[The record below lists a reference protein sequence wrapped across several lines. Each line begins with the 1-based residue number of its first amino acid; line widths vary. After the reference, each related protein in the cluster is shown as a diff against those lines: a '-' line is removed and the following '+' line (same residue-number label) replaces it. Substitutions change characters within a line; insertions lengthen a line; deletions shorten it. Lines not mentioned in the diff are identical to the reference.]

1 MEVWVASRTR
11 ALDAP
16 ERAVS
21 RARLFDADADAGFDR
36 LARLATS
43 LTGAP
48 VGAVWLADEDRLLLR
63 SVYDFEAPAG
73 HPSGTRG
80 GETPVAQA
88 LCGAVVLEDE
98 PVWVDDVHADPS
110 RASDAATW
118 AARAWAGYPIRDPAG
133 VVVGVLGAVDT
144 RPRAWSPH
152 QRDVLATLAQA
163 ATGEVALRVALAD
176 TRADRSAA
184 AQRAAASD
192 HVAQEADR
200 QAREAAEQAQAAG
213 AAARYYREQART
225 ATVQAATSEQLAAEA
240 QRLARLAEQHAA
252 EAEEL
257 ASTLRESLLPARLPD
272 FPGVEVAAR
281 YRPGTGASVLGDF
294 YDLFPS
300 PGGWGA
306 VVGDVCG
313 KGPQAARTTALARST
328 VRALGH
334 TDDDPVAVLSALHG
348 VLHVW
353 FDQRPSFVTAVYAGI
368 APRTDVDGLEV
379 LVASAGHPP
388 GVVQRRDGS
397 ITELQA
403 GGRALGVRAEP
414 RIALERVTLDLGDGV
429 LLFTDGV
436 TEARPLGG
444 RELEM
449 EGLLDVVAGLDPSAD
464 GHVTADAVLEAVD
477 AHAAGAALD
486 DTALLVIRAV
496 PRRSRTP

>member
-1 MEVWVASRTR
+1 VASRTR

-21 RARLFDADADAGFDR
+21 RARLFDADADDGFDR

-48 VGAVWLADEDRLLLR
+48 IGAVWLADEDRLLLR
-63 SVYDFEAPAG
+63 SVYESEAPTGRA
-73 HPSGTRG
+73 SGARG
-80 GETPVAQA
+80 GETPVEQA

-98 PVWVDDVHADPS
+98 PVWVDDVDADP
-110 RASDAATW
+110 RTQAADAATW
-118 AARAWAGYPIRDPAG
+118 AARAWAGCPVRDPAG
-133 VVVGVLGAVDT
+133 VVIGVLGAIDA

-176 TRADRSAA
+176 SRADRSAA

-200 QAREAAEQAQAAG
+200 QAREAGEQAQEAG

-225 ATVQAATSEQLAAEA
+225 ASVQAATSEQLAAEA

-252 EAEEL
+252 EAEEF
-257 ASTLRESLLPARLPD
+257 ASTLRESLLPARLPE

-294 YDLFPS
+294 YDLFPT

-368 APRTDVDGLEV
+368 APRTDDGGLEV

-397 ITELQA
+397 ITALQA

-414 RIALERVTLDLGDGV
+414 RIALERVTLELGDRV

-436 TEARPLGG
+436 TEARPVGG

-449 EGLLDVVAGLDPSAD
+449 EGLLGVVAGLDPSAD

-496 PRRSRTP
+496 PRRSRAT

>member
-1 MEVWVASRTR
+1 VASRTW

-16 ERAVS
+16 ARAVA

-48 VGAVWLADEDRLLLR
+48 VGAVWLVDDDRLVLR
-63 SVYDFEAPAG
+63 SVHELGTSAG
-73 HPSGTRG
+73 RASASRG
-80 GETPVAQA
+80 AGVPVARA
-88 LCGAVVLEDE
+88 LCGAVVADDE
-98 PVWVDDVHADPS
+98 PVWVDDVDTDARS
-110 RASDAATW
+110 RGAVEAATW
-118 AARAWAGYPIRDPAG
+118 GAGAWAGYPIRDPAG
-133 VVVGVLGAVDT
+133 VVIGVLGAVDA
-144 RPRAWSPH
+144 RPRGWTPH
-152 QRDVLATLAQA
+152 QCDVLGTLAQA
-163 ATGEVALRVALAD
+163 ATGEVSLRVALAD
-176 TRADRSAA
+176 SRADRSAA

-200 QAREAAEQAQAAG
+200 QAREAGEQAHEAG

-225 ATVQAATSEQLAAEA
+225 ATVQAQTSDQLAAEA

-368 APRTDVDGLEV
+368 APRTDTGGLEV

-414 RIALERVTLDLGDGV
+414 RIALERVTLDLGDRV

-436 TEARPLGG
+436 TEARPVGG

-449 EGLLDVVAGLDPSAD
+449 EGLLDVVGGLDPSAD

-496 PRRSRTP
+496 PRRSRT

>member
-1 MEVWVASRTR
+1 MASRTR

-21 RARLFDADADAGFDR
+21 RARLLDADADAGFDR

-48 VGAVWLADEDRLLLR
+48 IGVVWLADDDRLLLR
-63 SVYDFEAPAG
+63 SVHG
-73 HPSGTRG
+73 LGVSRG
-80 GETPVAQA
+80 VHGGDLPVAQA
-88 LCGAVVLEDE
+88 LCGAVVADDE
-98 PVWVDDVHADPS
+98 PVCVDDVDADPRS
-110 RASDAATW
+110 RDAVDAPTW
-118 AARAWAGYPIRDPAG
+118 GAGAWAGYPIRDPAG
-133 VVVGVLGAVDT
+133 VVIGVLGAIDSRA
-144 RPRAWSPH
+144 RPWSPH

-176 TRADRSAA
+176 SRADRSAA

-200 QAREAAEQAQAAG
+200 QAREAGEQAQEAG
-213 AAARYYREQART
+213 AAARYYREQARS
-225 ATVQAATSEQLAAEA
+225 ASVQAATSDQLAAEA

-313 KGPQAARTTALARST
+313 KGPKAARTTALARST

-334 TDDDPVAVLSALHG
+334 TDDDPVAVLTALHG

-353 FDQRPSFVTAVYAGI
+353 FDQRPSFVTAVYAAMG
-368 APRTDVDGLEV
+368 PRADAEGLEI

-397 ITELQA
+397 ITALQA

-414 RIALERVTLDLGDGV
+414 RIALERVTLDLGDRV

-436 TEARPLGG
+436 TEARPVGG
-444 RELEM
+444 REFEM
-449 EGLLDVVAGLDPSAD
+449 EGLLDVVAGLDPAAD
-464 GHVTADAVLEAVD
+464 GHVTAGAVLEAVD

-496 PRRSRTP
+496 PRRGRAT